1 MVENGGN
8 IKGGRSDC
16 VSSLHR
22 NSKVQKGWCLL
33 QILSVLWVSAAKQI
47 GERGGVWMTGR
58 CYLDGLKSGRVI
70 VAVLLEHMSCGKT
83 KGAQAVQDG
92 SLEAWAKRILKCG
105 VWNMNEV
112 KTHHLTWIPGRQ
124 QSEQRQIWQRG
135 LCPLPCQAESVG
147 GHSPPMAAKLG
158 SMWRGFQSPLRRY
171 RAAWN
176 RRGNK
181 NCLNLYLIYSL
192 GTSYTHRR
200 GIKLNYHEGNKK
212 ITKLTPKTRMS
223 LKWHSCRLLHC
234 SRDFL
239 FYSPLLYLIFYFLLH
254 HTLWGLFFFVFFCS
268 TVQKTC

>member
-16 VSSLHR
+16 ASSLHR
-22 NSKVQKGWCLL
+22 NSKVQKGWRLL
-33 QILSVLWVSAAKQI
+33 QILSVLWVSAAKEI
-47 GERGGVWMTGR
+47 AERGGVWMTGR

-135 LCPLPCQAESVG
+135 LCPPPLSGRGCGGGTHLPWQ
-147 GHSPPMAAKLG
+147 
-158 SMWRGFQSPLRRY
+158 QS
-171 RAAWN
+171 
-176 RRGNK
+176 
-181 NCLNLYLIYSL
+181 
-192 GTSYTHRR
+192 
-200 GIKLNYHEGNKK
+200 
-212 ITKLTPKTRMS
+212 
-223 LKWHSCRLLHC
+223 
-234 SRDFL
+234 
-239 FYSPLLYLIFYFLLH
+239 
-254 HTLWGLFFFVFFCS
+254 WGLCGGGSSLRSDGTGPPGTAGETRIVWIYISFIVS
-268 TVQKTC
+268 ELLTHTDVGLN